1 MKKIVSLFIITAI
14 LCVLSGCESDWRY
27 DKEWIVGKNSKQI
40 QARYGEFDGH
50 TEDVSE
56 DGLYKDC
63 ICIYFLQIDA
73 RTWDERLPNEYL
85 YIVFDSDGIA
95 RKAYKYVAQGG

>member
-14 LCVLSGCESDWRY
+14 LCVLSGCESDWKY
-27 DKEWIVGKNSKQI
+27 DKEWIIGKNSKQI

-50 TEDVSE
+50 PQDVPE

-63 ICIYFLQIDA
+63 ICAYFLQID
-73 RTWDERLPNEYL
+73 RKTWDETLPDEKL
-85 YIVFDSDGIA
+85 YIVFDSEGIA
-95 RKAYKYVAQGG
+95 QTVYKHVDQGG